1 MVYLI
6 KNYNTLRRKTLS
18 KEGRRIIAS
27 LLTAA
32 AITAG
37 AVGCNKNKP
46 VETPAPDKD
55 ENAQTDVLT
64 TNEPTTFT
72 TTYQSHIPT
81 SLEDLQFTLDTS
93 ANFANTL
100 DCDSV
105 YNLTRSIMYELRDL
119 HLHSGKIV
127 SDVVSEYTL
136 AAIFMCESSYKINP
150 DRGDKFG
157 DSYAGIG
164 QVNVGAITD
173 SLKRIYT
180 VYHTQSEERQKELED
195 NYYVKIFNK
204 YVGDINNYYSD
215 EQLEELAKNIFNAIE
230 ENEDNNSSR
239 LGGAMSAITLTAIAG
254 NNWTR
259 LRNNPYLIEM
269 TYYCGIGNMLKY
281 INAGIIEITLEKI
294 IFNLDKLHTSGLEKE
309 CIEKFEE
316 GFPYMLR
323 VHTVKNTIMQEGF
336 VEYKDTTNKVLEI
349 VKGNYNFAIDKIPGI
364 EVHGEL
370 ELEMSLN

>member
-1 MVYLI
+1 
-6 KNYNTLRRKTLS
+6 LS

-27 LLTAA
+27 FLAAA

-37 AVGCNKNKP
+37 AVGCNKDKP
-46 VETPAPDKD
+46 VETPDKD
-55 ENAQTDVLT
+55 KPVPQTDVIT
-64 TNEPTTFT
+64 TAEQTTFT

-81 SLEDLQFTLDTS
+81 PLEDLQFTLDTS

-173 SLKRIYT
+173 SLKRIHT

-230 ENEDNNSSR
+230 ENEDNNSAR
-239 LGGAMSAITLTAIAG
+239 LGGAMSAMTLTAIAG

-281 INAGIIEITLEKI
+281 INAGIIEITEEKI

-336 VEYKDTTNKVLEI
+336 VEYKDTANKVLEI
-349 VKGNYNFAIDKIPGI
+349 VKGNYDFAIDRMPGI

-370 ELEMSLN
+370 EMSLN